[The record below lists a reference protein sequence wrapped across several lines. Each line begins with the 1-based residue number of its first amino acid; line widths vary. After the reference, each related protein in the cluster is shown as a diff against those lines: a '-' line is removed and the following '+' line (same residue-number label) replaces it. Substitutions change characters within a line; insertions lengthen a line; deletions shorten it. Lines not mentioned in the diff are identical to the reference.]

1 MIPRQSVFP
10 YPTHSSAPHLIALRP
25 IVVSSAAAARF
36 LFSFNSAAG
45 YYYGAPLSIVRMLP
59 PRDVSK
65 AASTNQ
71 IGWAEQGPAFI
82 VGVGHSAIHWIAA
95 FFYLL
100 IPFIGP
106 DLGLSYT
113 DTGLLV
119 SVFHISSWV
128 ANFGSGLLVDITGRR
143 MLFQI
148 VSLLIGG
155 FALLAFGWTSHLLV
169 FLGVVILLGMS
180 NNLWHPPAIAYLSE
194 HYPRHRGRALA
205 IHALG
210 ANLGDTL
217 APIAAGVLLA
227 SYSWQQ
233 TSIVATVPVLLIGL
247 LIGFTLLPKEG
258 RTQPHSGKS
267 KSFVDIVSDLKALLR
282 NRAITGL
289 AVASGCRNI
298 AQNGL
303 YLFLPLYLINELK
316 TGAIWMGLVM
326 MALQIGGLVSGPV
339 AGIWSDRA
347 GRRPVMLWGLA
358 GSAVLLALITPFPS
372 TLVVTLVVT
381 VAGCFLFSV
390 RPVVHSWMMDLS
402 PPTYFGTTTSILFGT
417 QAIMTVVAMPIGGL
431 IADSYGLASVFYFLA
446 AMVLI
451 AYLLVLLLP
460 IQATGEP
467 TRT

>member
-1 MIPRQSVFP
+1 MG
-10 YPTHSSAPHLIALRP
+10 L
-25 IVVSSAAAARF
+25 
-36 LFSFNSAAG
+36 
-45 YYYGAPLSIVRMLP
+45 
-59 PRDVSK
+59 
-65 AASTNQ
+65 
-71 IGWAEQGPAFI
+71 
-82 VGVGHSAIHWIAA
+82 GHSAIHWIAA

-113 DTGLLV
+113 DTGVLV

-155 FALLAFGWTSHLLV
+155 FALFAFGWTSHLLV
-169 FLGVVILLGMS
+169 FLGVVILLGVS

-194 HYPRHRGRALA
+194 HYPGHRGRALA

-217 APIAAGVLLA
+217 APIAAGVMLA
-227 SYSWQQ
+227 SFSWQQ
-233 TSIVATVPVLLIGL
+233 TSIVATVPVLLIGV

-258 RTQPHSGKS
+258 HAQPHSGKS
-267 KSFVDIVSDLKALLR
+267 KSIAHIVSGLKALLR

-316 TGAIWMGLVM
+316 TGAIWMGMVM

-358 GSAVLLALITPFPS
+358 GSAALLALITPFPS
-372 TLVVTLVVT
+372 TLVVASVVT

-460 IQATGEP
+460 IQTASKA

>member
-1 MIPRQSVFP
+1 MAQFPFSSNSVE
-10 YPTHSSAPHLIALRP
+10 
-25 IVVSSAAAARF
+25 
-36 LFSFNSAAG
+36 
-45 YYYGAPLSIVRMLP
+45 YYYGAPLPIVRTLP

-65 AASTNQ
+65 TTPTNQ
-71 IGWAEQGPAFI
+71 IGWSEQGPAFI
-82 VGVGHSAIHWIAA
+82 VGLGHSAIHWIAA

-128 ANFGSGLLVDITGRR
+128 ANLGSGLLVDITGRR
-143 MLFQI
+143 MVFQI

-194 HYPRHRGRALA
+194 HYPKHRGRALA

-227 SYSWQQ
+227 SFSWQQ
-233 TSIVATVPVLLIGL
+233 TSIVATGPVLLIGL
-247 LIGFTLLPKEG
+247 LIGFTLFPKES
-258 RTQPHSGKS
+258 RTKPDHGKS
-267 KSFVDIVSDLKALLR
+267 KSFIDIVSDLKALLR

-289 AVASGCRNI
+289 AIASGCRNI

-316 TGAIWMGLVM
+316 TGTIWMGMVM

-339 AGIWSDRA
+339 AGIWSDQA
-347 GRRPVMLWGLA
+347 GRRPVILWGLA
-358 GSAVLLALITPFPS
+358 GSVVLLALIPPFANIFM
-372 TLVVTLVVT
+372 VTSVVT

-431 IADSYGLASVFYFLA
+431 IADSYGLASVFYFLG

-451 AYLLVLLLP
+451 AYLLVFLLP
-460 IQATGEP
+460 IKPAGEAT
-467 TRT
+467 RS

>member
-1 MIPRQSVFP
+1 MLFP
-10 YPTHSSAPHLIALRP
+10 QPWPGFFFP
-25 IVVSSAAAARF
+25 FNGVAR
-36 LFSFNSAAG
+36 
-45 YYYGAPLSIVRMLP
+45 YYYGAPLPNVRMLP
-59 PRDVSK
+59 PHDVSK
-65 AASTNQ
+65 TAPNNP
-71 IGWAEQGPAFI
+71 IGWVEQGPAFI
-82 VGVGHSAIHWIAA
+82 VGLGHSAIHWIAA

-128 ANFGSGLLVDITGRR
+128 ANLGSGLLVDITGRR
-143 MLFQI
+143 VLFQI
-148 VSLLIGG
+148 MSLLIGG
-155 FALLAFGWTSHLLV
+155 LALLAFGWTHHLLV
-169 FLGVVILLGMS
+169 FLGLVILLGMS

-233 TSIVATVPVLLIGL
+233 ASVAATFPVLLIVL
-247 LIGFTLLPKEG
+247 LIGFTLLSKEG
-258 RTQPHSGKS
+258 RAQPDSQKS
-267 KSFVDIVSDLKALLR
+267 KSFVHIINDLKALLR

-316 TGAIWMGLVM
+316 TGAIWMGMVM

-339 AGIWSDRA
+339 AGIWSDQV
-347 GRRPVMLWGLA
+347 GRRPVILWGLA
-358 GSAVLLALITPFPS
+358 GSAVLLALITPFPNTFVVTS
-372 TLVVTLVVT
+372 VVTL
-381 VAGCFLFSV
+381 AGCFLFSV

-431 IADSYGLASVFYFLA
+431 IADSYGLASVFYLLA

-451 AYLLVLLLP
+451 AYLLILLLP
-460 IQATGEP
+460 TPPTGEP
-467 TRT
+467 TRG